1 MNDRIA
7 MTPSR
12 RVLVVSKNYHQ
23 RDQLVRWLASDGYDP
38 VAVGEFKDAR
48 HQLDTHSPDLMVA
61 DVKLDAYNG
70 LHLAIWGRGKG
81 LSTRSILIGEPDLV
95 LQKEAERE
103 RAAYL
108 TPPLEQKAFLTA
120 VAALLS
126 SYNPARRSPRK
137 RVMIE
142 ATVDGVLASL
152 IDLSHEGLRLEV
164 RHAEAITLPSFFT
177 LHVPSYD
184 LACRVQRVWMD
195 RPSTA
200 RDVLCCGAV
209 VPRNGQDQGASAT
222 WHHFV
227 DAVPEDSG
235 DDRRDLLSA

>member
-7 MTPSR
+7 MTTAR

-23 RDQLVRWLASDGYDP
+23 RDQLVRWLQADGYDP
-38 VAVGEFKDAR
+38 VAVGEFSDAR
-48 HQLDTHSPDLMVA
+48 RELDAHSPDLLVS

-70 LHLAIWGRGKG
+70 LHLTIWGRGKG
-81 LSTRSILIGEPDLV
+81 RATRSILIGEPDLV

-108 TPPLEQKAFLTA
+108 TPPLEQKAFLTT

-126 SYNPARRSPRK
+126 SYSPARRSPRK
-137 RVMIE
+137 RVVLE

-152 IDLSHEGLRLEV
+152 VDLSYEGVRLEV
-164 RHAEAITLPSFFT
+164 PNAEAITLPSSFT

-184 LACRVQRVWMD
+184 VACRFQRVWTD

-200 RDVLCCGAV
+200 RDRLCCGAV
-209 VPRNGQDQGASAT
+209 IPAFGVDAAATAT
-222 WHHFV
+222 WRHFV
-227 DAVPEDSG
+227 DALPDG
-235 DDRRDLLSA
+235 SATIAAIS

>member
-7 MTPSR
+7 MTTSR
-12 RVLVVSKNYHQ
+12 RVLVVSTNFHQ
-23 RDQLVRWLASDGYDP
+23 RDQLVRWLASDGYDS

-48 HQLDTHSPDLMVA
+48 LELDAHRPDLLVS

-81 LSTRSILIGEPDLV
+81 LATRSILIGEPDLV

-108 TPPLEQKAFLTA
+108 TPPLEQKAFLTT
-120 VAALLS
+120 VASLLS

-137 RVMIE
+137 RVVLE
-142 ATVDGVLASL
+142 ATVDGVFASL
-152 IDLSHEGLRLEV
+152 VDLSYEGLRLEV
-164 RHAEAITLPSFFT
+164 RNAEAITLPSFFT
-177 LHVPSYD
+177 LQVPSYEV
-184 LACRVQRVWMD
+184 ACRVQRIWTG

-200 RDVLCCGAV
+200 RHILWCGAV
-209 VPRNGQDQGASAT
+209 LPGTGVDAEATAT
-222 WHHFV
+222 WRSFV
-227 DAVPEDSG
+227 DTVPEG
-235 DDRRDLLSA
+235 SAVTTSSTS

>member
-1 MNDRIA
+1 
-7 MTPSR
+7 MTTSR
-12 RVLVVSKNYHQ
+12 RVLVVSKNFHQ

-48 HQLDTHSPDLMVA
+48 RELDAHSPDLLVA

-120 VAALLS
+120 VASLLS

-137 RVMIE
+137 RVWLE

-152 IDLSHEGLRLEV
+152 VDLSYEGLRLEV
-164 RHAEAITLPSFFT
+164 RNAEAITLPSFFT
-177 LHVPSYD
+177 LHVPAYD
-184 LACRVQRVWMD
+184 VACRVQRVWTG

-200 RDVLCCGAV
+200 RDILWCGAV
-209 VPRNGQDQGASAT
+209 LPGTSQDAAATAT
-222 WHHFV
+222 WRSFV
-227 DAVPEDSG
+227 DARSRGE
-235 DDRRDLLSA
+235 RRWRPARSPDC